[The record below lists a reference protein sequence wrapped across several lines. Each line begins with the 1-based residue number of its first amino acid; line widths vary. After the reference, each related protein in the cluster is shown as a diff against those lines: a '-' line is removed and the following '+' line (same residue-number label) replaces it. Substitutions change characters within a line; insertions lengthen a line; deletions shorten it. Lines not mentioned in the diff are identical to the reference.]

1 MMQRHRRLH
10 APPSARPLTAMD
22 ACNQVWSADFI
33 GHFRTQDG
41 VLYDPFT
48 LCDGYSRYLMRC
60 QALDR
65 PNWIRVRSILDAA
78 FREYGVPEVIRTD
91 NGPPFATASVT
102 GLSRLTVWWITLGMI
117 PERIEPG
124 QPAQN
129 GRHERLHRSVKAE
142 ATLPPAA
149 NLAAEQRVFHRFI
162 VPMRPKARSHPP
174 SCSTPRRNPVR
185 SGVPCGLSLGRCRPS
200 GAPRRRILLAA
211 TVHLWER
218 RLGWRTRRSTH
229 YADSQ

>member
-1 MMQRHRRLH
+1 MGARISGPTSTPSCCLWLAPQHPDLPLPAASTVGDLLSQAVLMMQRHRRLH

-33 GHFRTQDG
+33 GHLRTQDG

-117 PERIEPG
+117 PSASS
-124 QPAQN
+124 PAN
-129 GRHERLHRSVKAE
+129 RLRTDAMSGSIAPSK
-142 ATLPPAA
+142 P
-149 NLAAEQRVFHRFI
+149 
-162 VPMRPKARSHPP
+162 RPRCHPP
-174 SCSTPRRNPVR
+174 PISPLNSACSTASSSR
-185 SGVPCGLSLGRCRPS
+185 
-200 GAPRRRILLAA
+200 
-211 TVHLWER
+211 
-218 RLGWRTRRSTH
+218 
-229 YADSQ
+229 